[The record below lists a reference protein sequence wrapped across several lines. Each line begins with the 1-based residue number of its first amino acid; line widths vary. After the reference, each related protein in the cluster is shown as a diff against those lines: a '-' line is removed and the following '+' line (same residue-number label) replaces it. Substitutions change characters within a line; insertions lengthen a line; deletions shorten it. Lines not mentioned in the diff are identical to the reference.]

1 MTCDTSTWPSAF
13 IHTICLP
20 ESCSAEYVIPNTIVE
35 DGQCDTNYFQHQ
47 PYLDNFNEEKGTHLV
62 TVAGIHVEPMGI
74 YGGKQDSL
82 APIVG

>member
-1 MTCDTSTWPSAF
+1 
-13 IHTICLP
+13 
-20 ESCSAEYVIPNTIVE
+20 VE